1 MQESNIFFLIL
12 FAATL
17 HAGWNLIIKSL
28 KNSLV
33 AMGVKLLLQSIVFIP
48 FIFFVPLPTGIT
60 WLFIIVSVLL
70 HNYYFI
76 TLGISYN
83 KGDLSYVYP
92 ISRGCSPIFITILA
106 FLFLH
111 DKISIT
117 GIVGILVVSFGL
129 LLLTFKDIKN
139 KINLDV
145 LKLALIISFTISL
158 YTLCDGA
165 GVRSVD
171 NSFSYI
177 VWIFF
182 LDGWLIFAYV
192 YYKNKKDLF
201 SIQLKQLG
209 LIVLASMMSV
219 TAYSIIIWSMKYT
232 KIGYVSS
239 IREASIIIATLFGL
253 IVLKEKMVKVRIISA
268 FIFFGGIIII
278 YNS

>member
-17 HAGWNLIIKSL
+17 HAGWNLIIKSFN
-28 KNSLV
+28 NSLT
-33 AMGVKLLLQSIVFIP
+33 AMGVKLLLQSIIFIP
-48 FIFFVPLPTGIT
+48 FIFFVPFPSGIT
-60 WLFIIVSVLL
+60 WLYLIGSVLL

-83 KGDLSYVYP
+83 KGDLSYIYP
-92 ISRGCSPIFITILA
+92 ISRGCSPIFITIFA
-106 FLFLH
+106 FIFLQ

-117 GIVGILVVSFGL
+117 GLVGILIVSCGL

-139 KINLDV
+139 NINLDV

-177 VWIFF
+177 VWLFF

-201 SIQLKQLG
+201 SIHLKQFS
-209 LIVLASMMSV
+209 LIVLASMMSFA
-219 TAYSIIIWSMKYT
+219 AYSIIIWSMKYT

-253 IVLKEKMVKVRIISA
+253 FVLKEKMVIIRIISS
-268 FIFFGGIIII
+268 FIFISGIIII

>member
-28 KNSLV
+28 KNSLI
-33 AMGVKLLLQSIVFIP
+33 AMGVKLLFQSIVFIP

-111 DKISIT
+111 DRISIT
-117 GIVGILVVSFGL
+117 GIVGILIVSFGL

-139 KINLDV
+139 KINLEV

-209 LIVLASMMSV
+209 LIFLASMMSV

>member
-28 KNSLV
+28 KNSLT
-33 AMGVKLLLQSIVFIP
+33 AIGVKLLLQSIVFIP

-111 DKISIT
+111 DRISIT
-117 GIVGILVVSFGL
+117 GIVGILIVSFGL

-209 LIVLASMMSV
+209 LIVLASMMSI

-253 IVLKEKMVKVRIISA
+253 IFLKEKMVKVRIISA
-268 FIFFGGIIII
+268 FIFCSGIIII